1 MNVATKQIG
10 RRLPRPGN
18 LNQQCRGFRSHRQ
31 DKHNNNQS
39 PAFDRVSQL
48 CNQLFSSCSST
59 KEADEH
65 PPKVLKFREKSIAD
79 RRLELGL
86 NPTAPSIDGKIGSL
100 PLAVVQSGTKQYPLV
115 LEEASVVAGATGM
128 LKLIGDT
135 FTVKHLGN
143 NTCVISCKIPFTL
156 LTKSDTN
163 GKEMA
168 EGIVDIYKFS
178 EREPMRAIT
187 NNKGILNA
195 VYPFLKAFMPS
206 QALIL
211 CVELLANTNGID
223 FLTGLPQYGPLIH
236 WSIKDETL
244 VASLTFS
251 LDNIDLTCDSSPFVD
266 ETRRIIGLNT
276 ATKSYEET
284 RKYLMEMIGELAIAQ
299 NLAALRSI
307 WYKGNRAHHMDY
319 HHAAT
324 KDISN
329 DQLSRFDRLVE
340 CCIGQFDEPL
350 SSYAISSKLVAYMGN
365 IDLSSKILQLM
376 SHATIDIELKQ
387 PEITA
392 QVVLRK
398 VNPNGKSIED
408 VLKILNSPK
417 NQDQFFAE
425 IMNQDGASS
434 DATLSRLAKRIGGDI
449 RVQRLNSSNQILAYQ
464 IGTNVI
470 CLNTTILVG
479 ETQGANRAN
488 AYAEISRSVFN
499 KYKDELGWEAKGGIL
514 SNWHTDR
521 GPTFDIYIPKQ
532 VFEDLNIDYSKLI
545 ALSKRA
551 MSDQKVAQAI
561 NLAALEAI
569 IATDTAT
576 GQDTRGN
583 IASFDFA
590 SREIPMYGHGMV
602 QESRYRCNSS
612 IINPWLIVKDAG
624 DNIHLQSGFPMGT
637 ARTAVGRTVNNLDCA
652 KDARDIM
659 EIPIE
664 GDATGKVNELDE
676 RTCLFAVANA
686 LQYYLKVVEY
696 RKDLIK

>member
-1 MNVATKQIG
+1 MNWAL
-10 RRLPRPGN
+10 LPT
-18 LNQQCRGFRSHRQ
+18 
-31 DKHNNNQS
+31 S
-39 PAFDRVSQL
+39 PRI
-48 CNQLFSSCSST
+48 
-59 KEADEH
+59 H
-65 PPKVLKFREKSIAD
+65 
-79 RRLELGL
+79 
-86 NPTAPSIDGKIGSL
+86 GKLGSL

-128 LKLIGDT
+128 LKLIGDS

-143 NTCVISCKIPFTL
+143 NTCVISCEIPFAS
-156 LTKSDTN
+156 LTKPDAY

-206 QALIL
+206 QALSL

-223 FLTGLPQYGPLIH
+223 FLTGLPQYGPLVH
-236 WSIKDETL
+236 WAIKDEML
-244 VASLTFS
+244 IGSFTFS
-251 LDNIDLTCDSSPFVD
+251 LDNIYLARDSSPFVD
-266 ETRRIIGLNT
+266 ETRRIMGLNT
-276 ATKSYEET
+276 ATKSDEKMNE
-284 RKYLMEMIGELAIAQ
+284 YLMEMIGELAIAQ

-307 WYKGNRAHHMDY
+307 WYKGNRAHHMDH

-324 KDISN
+324 KDIPN

-350 SSYAISSKLVAYMGN
+350 DSYSILSNKIAFMGN
-365 IDLSSKILQLM
+365 IDLSRKTLDLM
-376 SHATIDIELKQ
+376 NHATVDIELKQ
-387 PEITA
+387 PDITA

-398 VNPNGKSIED
+398 VNPNGKSVED
-408 VLKILNSPK
+408 VLKILNNPK
-417 NQDQFFAE
+417 NQDQFFAD
-425 IMNQDGASS
+425 IMKQDAASN
-434 DATLSRLAKRIGGDI
+434 DPTLSRLAKRIGDDI
-449 RVQRLNSSNQILAYQ
+449 RVKRTNLSNQILAYQ

-470 CLNTTILVG
+470 CLNTTIKVG

-488 AYAEISRSVFN
+488 AYAEIARNVFN
-499 KYKDELGWEAKGGIL
+499 KYKDVLGWEAKGGIL

-561 NLAALEAI
+561 NIAALEAI

-590 SREIPMYGHGMV
+590 SRETPMYGHGLV
-602 QESRYRCNSS
+602 QESRYKCNSS
-612 IINPWLIVKDAG
+612 TINPWLIVKDAG
-624 DNIHLQSGFPMGT
+624 DNIHLQSGFPMAT
-637 ARTAVGRTVNNLDCA
+637 ARTAVGRTVNNLDCV
-652 KDARDIM
+652 KEARDIM
-659 EIPIE
+659 GVPIE

-686 LQYYLKVVEY
+686 LDWYITKIN
-696 RKDLIK
+696 KS